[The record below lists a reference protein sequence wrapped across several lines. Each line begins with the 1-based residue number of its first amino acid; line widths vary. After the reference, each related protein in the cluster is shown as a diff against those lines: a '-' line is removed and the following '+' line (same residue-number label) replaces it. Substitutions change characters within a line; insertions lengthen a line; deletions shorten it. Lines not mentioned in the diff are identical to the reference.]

1 MTLYKV
7 IGGALVA
14 FLVGAVALVRWRRE
28 LRIRERNGVHPLLL
42 LGIVFVIPGLP
53 NLIMDGEE
61 SVFLTMGIIFT
72 LAGIIAQFLTRT
84 PQDSVARKRSLIGSL
99 IGFSVGAAA
108 GAALYL
114 VFGWPLIL
122 MILGFGALGLLA
134 GMFVERFY
142 QSRIQA

>member
-7 IGGALVA
+7 IGVALVV
-14 FLVGAVALVRWRRE
+14 LWVGAVALVRWRQE
-28 LRIRERNGVHPLLL
+28 PRIRERNGVHPLLL

-61 SVFLTMGIIFT
+61 SVFLTRGIIFT

-99 IGFSVGAAA
+99 IGFSAGAAA
-108 GAALYL
+108 GATLSL
-114 VFGWPLIL
+114 VYDWPLIL
-122 MILGFGALGLLA
+122 MILGFGALGLLI